1 MYLPVYFSIDMI
13 IYLFRFEVFTFIAPL
28 KIFFLLIPT
37 FTPYTTSTDFFDFFE
52 TLSSA
57 IWYPNMV

>member
-1 MYLPVYFSIDMI
+1 MI

-28 KIFFLLIPT
+28 KILFLLIPT
-37 FTPYTTSTDFFDFFE
+37 FTPYITSTDIFDFFE